1 MPNRKTDPLVSFTFM
16 LDVQGAVQGLF
27 TEISGLGSETDVIEQ
42 KAVKDGKEF
51 IIKTAGRLKFTDVT
65 LKRGVTAEMDIWKWR
80 ALVEQG
86 NMEGARKSAS
96 IFMLDHELAP
106 VAQWD
111 LTNCWP
117 TKVTGPSFKS
127 DDNSFGI
134 EEVTITF
141 EFMERKS

>member
-1 MPNRKTDPLVSFTFM
+1 LPNRKTDPLVSFTFM

>member
-1 MPNRKTDPLVSFTFM
+1 
-16 LDVQGAVQGLF
+16 
-27 TEISGLGSETDVIEQ
+27 
-42 KAVKDGKEF
+42 
-51 IIKTAGRLKFTDVT
+51 
-65 LKRGVTAEMDIWKWR
+65 MDIWKWR

>member
-80 ALVEQG
+80 TLVEQG

-134 EEVTITF
+134 EEVTLTY
-141 EFMERKS
+141 EYMERKS

>member
-1 MPNRKTDPLVSFTFM
+1 MANRKTDPLVSFTFM

-80 ALVEQG
+80 TLVEQG

-134 EEVTITF
+134 EEVTLTY
-141 EFMERKS
+141 EYMERKS